1 MLFLPYLPVTEMP
14 AILLLIGRFHPL
26 VLHFPIVI
34 IFLVL
39 TLELLHKAN
48 LLPSNQKVII
58 FMLCFAALSSIFVVT
73 AGYLLYAS
81 GDYSGELV
89 MSHFKGGIFA
99 GFGILITTALNL
111 YSQYYNQK
119 LVNLYF
125 AALLLTNL
133 VVGYASHLG
142 GTITHGKDY
151 LTEYFPEIFNQKSIV
166 TKPRKE
172 MLMYEDLIVPFLTTK
187 CMACHNEHK
196 KKGDYLMTSYASM
209 ARGGKSEKEGFV
221 KHDTENSEIYQRV
234 ILPDDHDDHMP
245 PEGKKPLNEQ
255 EIQILKYW
263 IESGASSDLMLV
275 DIHQDS
281 MISQIIES
289 YLPESRRLNRKILEN
304 KAEKE
309 KLKIELT
316 KLAQK
321 LNVSIAEDQTTEGI
335 FFTLS
340 MQFPP
345 ANFSGEQ
352 LKELQT
358 YFPFFSKVSLVAS
371 DINDD
376 DLFLISQM
384 TNLKALYLQK
394 TTINGRG
401 LVYLNKLQS
410 LETLNLSFTQT
421 NDGNILKVLQSPS
434 LKQVYLFGNQVSNQV
449 IQALRENQPTRQF
462 LSEEGPYN

>member
-1 MLFLPYLPVTEMP
+1 
-14 AILLLIGRFHPL
+14 
-26 VLHFPIVI
+26 
-34 IFLVL
+34 
-39 TLELLHKAN
+39 
-48 LLPSNQKVII
+48 
-58 FMLCFAALSSIFVVT
+58 
-73 AGYLLYAS
+73 
-81 GDYSGELV
+81 
-89 MSHFKGGIFA
+89 
-99 GFGILITTALNL
+99 
-111 YSQYYNQK
+111 
-119 LVNLYF
+119 
-125 AALLLTNL
+125 
-133 VVGYASHLG
+133 
-142 GTITHGKDY
+142 
-151 LTEYFPEIFNQKSIV
+151 
-166 TKPRKE
+166 
-172 MLMYEDLIVPFLTTK
+172 
-187 CMACHNEHK
+187 
-196 KKGDYLMTSYASM
+196 
-209 ARGGKSEKEGFV
+209 
-221 KHDTENSEIYQRV
+221 
-234 ILPDDHDDHMP
+234 MP

-263 IESGASSDLMLV
+263 IESGASPDQMLT

-281 MISQIIES
+281 MISQTIES
-289 YLPESRRLNRKILEN
+289 YLPESRRLNRKIIEN

-321 LNVSIAEDQTTEGI
+321 LNVSVLEDQTTEGI

-352 LKELQT
+352 LKELQA
-358 YFPFFSKVSLVAS
+358 YFPFFTRVSLVAS

-376 DLFLISQM
+376 DMFLISQM

-421 NDGNILKVLQSPS
+421 NDGTILKVLQIPS
-434 LKQVYLFGNQVSNQV
+434 LKQVYLFGSQVSNQV
-449 IQALRENQPTRQF
+449 LYALRENQPTREF